1 MTDWKRVY
9 SEAQRL
15 AAEAEAEGMKAS
27 AAQESDGKPNDYF
40 VMGWLKGALITA
52 YNRALVAEGYLA
64 LDGAQALPP
73 GFDQRFERVGP
84 DYPVFRKRPG

>member
-27 AAQESDGKPNDYF
+27 SAQESDGKPNDYF

-52 YNRALVAEGYLA
+52 YNRALVAEARLA
-64 LDGAQALPP
+64 EAEE
-73 GFDQRFERVGP
+73 ERLTPECAVLV
-84 DYPVFRKRPG
+84 DE